1 LKPKIKVAFA
11 SGTDDLNARLIE
23 HMRQMFPE
31 LPLYVVAEFQPT
43 GADLKWIR
51 YNANRGFENLA
62 RCRAAFRGK
71 SIRLAGVMLVPNV
84 PFRAMRLMALLLAPR
99 NFLAFN
105 ENLNH
110 FMLRPRSIPAIARH
124 IAWRVRNFV
133 KWHWSDEGTRTRR
146 AMPLNVPA
154 AAERGVATYA
164 GRSASQNP
172 KVLIASPY
180 LPFPLSHG
188 GAVRMYNL
196 IRRTAGSF
204 DQVLISFT
212 ETGEPPS
219 AELLETCVEIVM
231 VQRSGTHSL
240 PASRRPDMVE
250 EFSSPDF
257 HAALR
262 SAVRRWK
269 PSVAQLEFTQMAQY
283 AVDCAPA
290 PVILVEHD
298 ITYDLYSQLLA
309 IEEDWDVRR
318 QWKRWRR
325 FETAA
330 WKQMTRVV
338 TMSRKDCAA
347 VSGARAVTLPNGVD
361 LDRFRPS
368 ARAPEARRLLFIGSF
383 AHLPN
388 LLAVEFFLNQ
398 VWPLLTDATLHIIA
412 GARHEYFLERYRDR
426 VTLNLDRPGVELEGF
441 VSDVRPA
448 YERAAV
454 VVAPL
459 IASAGTN
466 IKILEAMAM
475 GKAIVSTP
483 AGVNGLDLVAGED
496 FVLTPSAAEMAQ
508 AIEKLLAEPQ
518 ARERL
523 GAAARSRVEW
533 EFGWDEIARRQA
545 ELYRELMA

>member
-23 HMRQMFPE
+23 RMRGIFPE
-31 LPLYVVAEFQPT
+31 LPLYVVAEFQPA

-51 YNANRGFENLA
+51 YNANRGLENLG

-84 PFRAMRLMALLLAPR
+84 PFRAMRLMALFLAPR

-105 ENLNH
+105 ENLNN
-110 FMLRPRSIPAIARH
+110 FMLRPRCLPAIARH

-133 KWHWSDEGTRTRR
+133 KWHWSEEGARVRR
-146 AMPLNVPA
+146 AMPAVVPV
-154 AAERGVATYA
+154 AAERVVATYA
-164 GRSASQNP
+164 GRSPSRNP
-172 KVLIASPY
+172 KVLVASPY

-196 IRRTAGSF
+196 MRRTAGSF
-204 DQVLISFT
+204 DQVLVSFT
-212 ETGEPPS
+212 ETGEPPP
-219 AELLETCVEIVM
+219 AELLEICVELVM
-231 VQRSGTHSL
+231 VKRNGSHSL

-250 EFSSPDF
+250 EFCSPDF
-257 HAALR
+257 RAALR
-262 SAVRRWK
+262 DAVRTWK
-269 PSVAQLEFTQMAQY
+269 PAVAQLEFTQMAQY

-298 ITYDLYSQLLA
+298 ITYDLYAQLLA
-309 IEEDWDVRR
+309 PDEDWDVRR

-330 WKQMTRVV
+330 WRQMTRVV
-338 TMSRKDCAA
+338 TMSEKDRAA
-347 VSGARAVTLPNGVD
+347 VSGARAVALPNGVD
-361 LDRFRPS
+361 VERFRPS
-368 ARAPEARRLLFIGSF
+368 GREPESRRLLFIGSF

-388 LLAVEFFLNQ
+388 LLAAEFFLAQ
-398 VWPLLTDATLHIIA
+398 VWPLLPDAKLHIIA

-426 VTLNLDRPGVELEGF
+426 VRLNLDQPGVELEGF

-448 YERAAV
+448 YDRAAV

-483 AGVNGLDLVAGED
+483 AGVNSLDLSPGED
-496 FVLTPSAAEMAQ
+496 FILTTNAAEMAQ
-508 AIEKLLAEPQ
+508 AIERLLADPPE
-518 ARERL
+518 RERL
-523 GAAARSRVEW
+523 GATARSRVER
-533 EFGWDEIARRQA
+533 EFGWDDIARRQA

>member
-1 LKPKIKVAFA
+1 MKPKIKVAFA

-23 HMRQMFPE
+23 RMRGIFPE
-31 LPLYVVAEFQPT
+31 LPLYVVAEFQPA

-51 YNANRGFENLA
+51 YNANRGLENLG

-84 PFRAMRLMALLLAPR
+84 PFRAMRLMALFLAPR

-105 ENLNH
+105 ENLNN
-110 FMLRPRSIPAIARH
+110 FMLRPRCLPAIARH

-133 KWHWSDEGTRTRR
+133 KWHWSEEGARVRR
-146 AMPLNVPA
+146 AMPAVVPV
-154 AAERGVATYA
+154 AAERVVATYA
-164 GRSASQNP
+164 GRSPSRNP
-172 KVLIASPY
+172 KVLVASPY

-196 IRRTAGSF
+196 MRRTAGSF
-204 DQVLISFT
+204 DQVLVSFT
-212 ETGEPPS
+212 ETGEPPP
-219 AELLETCVEIVM
+219 AELLEICVELVM
-231 VQRSGTHSL
+231 VKRNGSHSL

-250 EFSSPDF
+250 EFCSPDF
-257 HAALR
+257 RAALR
-262 SAVRRWK
+262 DAVRTWK
-269 PSVAQLEFTQMAQY
+269 PAVAQLEFTQMAQY

-298 ITYDLYSQLLA
+298 ITYDLYAQLLA
-309 IEEDWDVRR
+309 PDEDWDVRR

-330 WKQMTRVV
+330 WRQMTRVV
-338 TMSRKDCAA
+338 TMSEKDRAA
-347 VSGARAVTLPNGVD
+347 VSGARAVALPNGVD
-361 LDRFRPS
+361 VERFRPS
-368 ARAPEARRLLFIGSF
+368 GREPESRRLLFIGSF

-388 LLAVEFFLNQ
+388 LLAAEFFLAQ
-398 VWPLLTDATLHIIA
+398 VWPLLPDAKLHIIA

-426 VTLNLDRPGVELEGF
+426 VRLNLDQPGVELEGF

-448 YERAAV
+448 YDRAAV

-483 AGVNGLDLVAGED
+483 AGVNSLDLSPGED
-496 FVLTPSAAEMAQ
+496 FILTTNAAEMAQ
-508 AIEKLLAEPQ
+508 AIERLLADPPE
-518 ARERL
+518 RERL
-523 GAAARSRVEW
+523 GATARSRVER
-533 EFGWDEIARRQA
+533 EFGWDDIARRQA

>member
-1 LKPKIKVAFA
+1 MKPKIKVAFA

-23 HMRQMFPE
+23 HMRQIFPE
-31 LPLYVVAEFQPT
+31 LPLYVVSEFQPP
-43 GADLKWIR
+43 GAELKWIR

-105 ENLNH
+105 ENLNN
-110 FMLRPRSIPAIARH
+110 FMLRPRCVPAIARH
-124 IAWRVRNFV
+124 IAWRVKNFV
-133 KWHWSDEGTRTRR
+133 KWHWSDEAAHARR
-146 AMPLNVPA
+146 ARPLDVA
-154 AAERGVATYA
+154 VAAESVVATYA

-196 IRRTAGSF
+196 MRRAAASF
-204 DQVLISFT
+204 DQVLVSFT
-212 ETGEPPS
+212 ETGEPPP
-219 AELLETCVEIVM
+219 AELLETCVEIAT
-231 VQRSGTHSL
+231 VQRQRTHSL
-240 PASRRPDMVE
+240 PATRRPDMVE
-250 EFSSPDF
+250 EFRSADF
-257 HAALR
+257 RAALR
-262 SAVRRWK
+262 SAVRKWK
-269 PSVAQLEFTQMAQY
+269 PAVAQLEFTQMAQY

-309 IEEDWDVRR
+309 LEEDWDVRR

-338 TMSRKDCAA
+338 TMSQKDQAA
-347 VSGARAVTLPNGVD
+347 VSGARAVALPNGVD
-361 LDRFRPS
+361 LERFRPS
-368 ARAPEARRLLFIGSF
+368 GREPEPRRLLFIGSF

-388 LLAVEFFLNQ
+388 LLAVEFFLNH
-398 VWPLLTDATLHIIA
+398 VWPLLRDATLHLIA
-412 GARHEYFLERYRDR
+412 GARHEFFLERYRDR
-426 VTLNLDRPGVELEGF
+426 VTLNLDQPGVDLEGF

-454 VVAPL
+454 VIAPL

-483 AGVNGLDLVAGED
+483 AGVNGLDLRPGDD
-496 FVLTPSAAEMAQ
+496 FILAQNATEMAQ
-508 AIEKLLAEPQ
+508 AIERLLAEPQ
-518 ARERL
+518 ERERR
-523 GAAARSRVEW
+523 GAAARSRAER

>member
-1 LKPKIKVAFA
+1 MKPKIKVAFA
-11 SGTDDLNARLIE
+11 SGTDDLNARLVE
-23 HMRQMFPE
+23 RMRQIFPE
-31 LPLYVVAEFQPT
+31 LPLYVVSEFQPP
-43 GADLKWIR
+43 GAELKWIR
-51 YNANRGFENLA
+51 YNANRGFENLG

-84 PFRAMRLMALLLAPR
+84 PFRAMRLMALFLAPR

-105 ENLNH
+105 ENLND
-110 FMLRPRSIPAIARH
+110 FMLRPRCLPAIARH
-124 IAWRVRNFV
+124 IAWRVKNFV
-133 KWHWSDEGTRTRR
+133 KWHWSDEGARARR
-146 AMPLNVPA
+146 AKPVDVA
-154 AAERGVATYA
+154 VAAERVVATYA
-164 GRSASQNP
+164 GRGASQNP

-196 IRRTAGSF
+196 MRRTAGSF
-204 DQVLISFT
+204 DQVLVSFT
-212 ETGEPPS
+212 ETGDPPP
-219 AELLETCVEIVM
+219 AELLEICVEIVM
-231 VQRSGTHSL
+231 VRRSGTHSL

-250 EFSSPDF
+250 EFCSPEF
-257 HAALR
+257 RAAVR
-262 SAVRRWK
+262 SAVRKWQ

-283 AVDCAPA
+283 AADCAPA

-309 IEEDWDVRR
+309 LDEDWDVHR

-338 TMSRKDCAA
+338 TMSQKDRAA
-347 VSGARAVTLPNGVD
+347 VSGAPAVALPNGVD
-361 LDRFRPS
+361 LERFRPS
-368 ARAPEARRLLFIGSF
+368 GREPEPRRLLFIGSF

-388 LLAVEFFLNQ
+388 LLAAEFFLNQ
-398 VWPLLTDATLHIIA
+398 VWPLLPDATLHIIA

-426 VTLNLDRPGVELEGF
+426 VTLTLDRPGVELEGF

-483 AGVNGLDLVAGED
+483 AGVNGLDLTAGED

-508 AIEKLLAEPQ
+508 AIERLLAEPQ

-523 GAAARSRVEW
+523 GAAARSRVEL

-545 ELYRELMA
+545 ELYREVTA